1 VAKISFTLKNITKE
15 IEKSEKKLSAI
26 RKKVVTADQR
36 KIDLQLRGLKQCHT
50 KVKNFCRPPTLY
62 GQTFTT
68 KSKNE

>member
-1 VAKISFTLKNITKE
+1 MATIKFTLKNITKE

-26 RKKVVTADQR
+26 RKKVVKDDQS
-36 KIDLQLRGLKQCHT
+36 KIDLQLRALKECHT
-50 KVKNFCRPPTLY
+50 KVKHFCRPPTAY